1 MPARVTLTATEG
13 RLKGQQFVFDD
24 RATAIVGR
32 AEGCVPQLPNDADH
46 QTISRHHCLLDVN
59 PPDVR
64 IRDFGSLNGTFV
76 NGLKI
81 GQRQAGQTP
90 EEAARSTSPEHDLRD
105 GDEIRL
111 GNTVLRVGVIVP
123 AACPRCGTE
132 VPAGDGLCQACRSEA
147 EAALLITRPHSV
159 GPAGMN
165 PETEVHTGS
174 QARTCVRCGGDVS
187 READARRAGDYLC
200 AACRANP
207 EALVQRLLQT
217 AAAGAE
223 GLGAI
228 QGFRIVR
235 ELGRGGMGAVY
246 LARHEASGEQVALK
260 VMLPQVAAD
269 RRARERFLGEI
280 EITRRLSHPA
290 IVSLRHAGTAEGSF
304 YFTLE
309 YCPGG
314 SVEDLLRRRGG
325 TLPPGEAVPLII
337 EILKGLEYAHNLF
350 GPGRGVIHRDLKPA
364 NLLLGEPGKVTTV
377 KIADYG
383 LSKAF
388 DQAGLSGQ
396 TRTGATAGTPLFM
409 PRQQVINFK
418 HAKPEVDV
426 WAAAASLYYLLTG
439 AVPRDFVRGRD
450 PWQTVL
456 QNPAVPIRQ
465 RDAAVGPRLAEV
477 IDLALVD
484 QPRIHFQSAAELHE
498 ALAGAVA

>member
-1 MPARVTLTATEG
+1 MPARVTLTATQG
-13 RLKGQQFVFDD
+13 RLQGLQLAFEE
-24 RATAIVGR
+24 RTTCIVGR
-32 AEGCVPQLPNDADH
+32 AEGCQPQLPNDADH

-76 NGLKI
+76 NGVKI

-90 EEAARSTSPEHDLRD
+90 EEAAQSVWPEHDLRD

-111 GNTVLRVGVIVP
+111 GNTVLRVGVAVP
-123 AACPRCGTE
+123 AACPRCGME
-132 VPAGDGLCQACRSEA
+132 VQEQGLCQACISEA
-147 EAALLITRPHSV
+147 EAGGLVTRPLSIPPV
-159 GPAGMN
+159 GVSREMAA
-165 PETEVHTGS
+165 HTGP
-174 QARTCVRCGGDVS
+174 QPRACVRCGADV
-187 READARRAGDYLC
+187 RHEADVRRAGDYLC

-207 EALVQRLLQT
+207 QVLVQRLLET
-217 AAAGAE
+217 AAAGAADLQ
-223 GLGAI
+223 GIKGYRI
-228 QGFRIVR
+228 QR

-246 LARHEASGEQVALK
+246 LAQHEDSGEQVALK

-290 IVSLRHAGTAEGSF
+290 IVSLRQAGMAAGAF
-304 YFTLE
+304 FFTLE
-309 YCPGG
+309 YCSGG
-314 SVEDLLRRRGG
+314 TVEELVRRRGG
-325 TLPPGEAVPLII
+325 TLPAGEAVPLTLQV
-337 EILKGLEYAHNLF
+337 LKGLEYAHNLF
-350 GPGRGVIHRDLKPA
+350 EPGRGVIHRDLKPA
-364 NLLLGEPGKVTTV
+364 NLLLAEADRPDKV

-418 HAKPEVDV
+418 HARPEVDV

-456 QNPAVPIRQ
+456 QSDAVPIRK
-465 RDAAVGPRLAEV
+465 RSATIPPRLAEV

-484 QPRIHFQSAAELHE
+484 QPRIGFQSARELHE
-498 ALAGAVA
+498 ALADVLL